1 MGRMRRTIA
10 GLAVAGLTTLALTGA
25 GAGMASAQGTAP
37 VATIPNLDGKTTSV
51 KLDSGFTDALTSLKV
66 KPGVLGSAKLSDGSL
81 VFPIT
86 GGNVTVYTPG
96 TAPAGEPY
104 VQGMIMHEG
113 SGFSLTAGDTKVSIE
128 DLVVDP
134 GQPATVKAKV
144 SANGKVVADSVK
156 VFDLDGSTLKPL
168 ETDAGA
174 GTATLTGTT
183 VRLSDEAASALNSA
197 FKVDAI
203 KGGTTVGVA
212 TIVVNLPGSGGSTA
226 GGSTSGGSTAGGSA
240 SGGSGAPS
248 QMPMGGMETG
258 GGVAPTDIAL
268 VGSGLAALAAAGI
281 LTVAVRRRRVTDQ
294 V

>member
-1 MGRMRRTIA
+1 MGHMRRTIA
-10 GLAVAGLTTLALTGA
+10 GLAVAGLTTLALTG
-25 GAGMASAQGTAP
+25 GAGLATAQGAAP
-37 VATIPNLDGKTTSV
+37 VASIPNLDGKSTSV

-66 KPGVLGSAKLSDGSL
+66 KPGVLGNAKLTDGSL

-86 GGNVTVYTPG
+86 GGTVTVYTPG
-96 TAPAGEPY
+96 TAPAGEPF

-113 SGFSLTAGDTKVSIE
+113 SGFSLSAGDTKVSIE

-134 GQPATVKAKV
+134 GQPATVKARV
-144 SANGKVVADSVK
+144 SAGGKVVADSVK

-168 ETDAGA
+168 ESDAAA

-203 KGGTTVGVA
+203 KGGTTVGTA
-212 TIVVNLPGSGGSTA
+212 TIVVKLPGSGGSA
-226 GGSTSGGSTAGGSA
+226 SGGSAFGGSA

-258 GGVAPTDIAL
+258 GGIATMDLVL
-268 VGSGLAALAAAGI
+268 VGSGLAALAAAGV
-281 LTVAVRRRRVTDQ
+281 LTVAVRRRHITDQ
-294 V
+294 A